1 MKEVYDLLEKRV
13 EALQRDYQGGTIMRD
28 EYIAIKAELIAIFRR
43 VDDLADKFQ
52 LTPVEDY

>member
-1 MKEVYDLLEKRV
+1 
-13 EALQRDYQGGTIMRD
+13 MRD

-52 LTPVEDY
+52 LTPVRVTNEYGSRHSGRV